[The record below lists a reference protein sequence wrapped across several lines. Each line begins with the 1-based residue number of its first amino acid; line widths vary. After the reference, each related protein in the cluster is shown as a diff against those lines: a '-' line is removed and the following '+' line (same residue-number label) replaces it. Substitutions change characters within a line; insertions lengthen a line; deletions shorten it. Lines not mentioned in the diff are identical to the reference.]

1 MEEYN
6 DSNAFKLKYMKWA
19 DFKAIVLNLN
29 TQNGMNSWMDCIIR
43 GIDYTIDFCN
53 GDPINDAY
61 VLKWSHSDC
70 GKHVMLPTAPKSS
83 CTWAHLMNNT
93 NKDSDEVW
101 IAQQYIPSL
110 VLLGEWQVIIVGGQ
124 TMSITHTHWLNNGS
138 WSGILV
144 TSFLSLEEAG
154 KIWIMAP
161 DSMSP
166 KLQLGYFVNKVEQT
180 PTMSFWL
187 FWNINNTRGIMADT
201 LIVHYQLLHVK
212 CLTRMTWHQLNSLVP
227 LTPDYMA
234 SYWEEIMQGVEVERE
249 ALKRVTKDPITDMI
263 KMAMPAKVKAI
274 CCGLMGKVYGDP
286 MLNKFPIPTK
296 LLAYSLGEQL
306 RSVEPAIKEM
316 VEWFE
321 PLTVFGLEQR
331 PPMWKDHLRALEHF
345 ASTKLGADHIH
356 RFLGRNN
363 YLPLALKSSK
373 CDEGK
378 SLSEKTLP
386 GAIDTYIKESH
397 SHLLKDG
404 MKSSEAPGQL

>member
-1 MEEYN
+1 M
-6 DSNAFKLKYMKWA
+6 ALFC
-19 DFKAIVLNLN
+19 
-29 TQNGMNSWMDCIIR
+29 QMDIR
-43 GIDYTIDFCN
+43 
-53 GDPINDAY
+53 
-61 VLKWSHSDC
+61 
-70 GKHVMLPTAPKSS
+70 
-83 CTWAHLMNNT
+83 
-93 NKDSDEVW
+93 
-101 IAQQYIPSL
+101 
-110 VLLGEWQVIIVGGQ
+110 
-124 TMSITHTHWLNNGS
+124 
-138 WSGILV
+138 
-144 TSFLSLEEAG
+144 
-154 KIWIMAP
+154 IMAP

-201 LIVHYQLLHVK
+201 LIVYFPMWADAYAKLLASPQMKDDLAPIELFGTIDPSEVNK
-212 CLTRMTWHQLNSLVP
+212 YS
-227 LTPDYMA
+227 DYMA

-286 MLNKFPIPTK
+286 MLHKFPIPTK
-296 LLAYSLGEQL
+296 LLVYSLGEQL

-331 PPMWKDHLRALEHF
+331 PPMWKDHLRALEDF

-356 RFLGRNN
+356 RIYKLIFATCQAQFLGRNN